1 MKFKNQKREMTLTS
15 DVLSDNNDR
24 TVLLAFSSEN
34 PVVRTIGGQEYN
46 EILLH
51 NPENV
56 NLGKVRISRSF
67 LPKLTR

>member
-34 PVVRTIGGQEYN
+34 PVVRTIGG
-46 EILLH
+46 
-51 NPENV
+51 
-56 NLGKVRISRSF
+56 
-67 LPKLTR
+67 